1 MNFFEHQDR
10 ARQNTQQLIG
20 LFSLS
25 IAVMIMAIY
34 IATLFLFGM
43 APRVWWHPGI
53 FLYVA
58 GITISAIAIG
68 SLYKIAYLREGKS
81 VIAQELGGRLLL
93 PDTADEQG
101 RQLLNIVEEMAI
113 ASGISVPKVYLL
125 ERETGINA
133 FAAGFTPN
141 DAVIGVTRGTLE
153 HLNRDELQGVI
164 GHEFSH
170 ILNGDM
176 RLNLRLVGLLHGILF
191 IYITGELLWRIRG
204 NFRSDKE
211 GKGLPIWALGL
222 ALMAIGGIGLLCGRL
237 IKAAVSRQREFLADA
252 SAVQFTRNPNGLI
265 GAFQKLERM
274 DSRLIAPGAEA
285 ASHMFFG
292 NALNASFWENMF
304 SSHPPLAERIR
315 RVGGL
320 NVSNLPAMPSRNQVR
335 SPSQES
341 LTMGFAG
348 GSGPTPEQVVNQ
360 VGSVTPEHL
369 AHAQALLSQLPESLR
384 LGVREQESAMAIAFA
399 LALDTENIDIQ
410 QRQIAWLREV
420 QPAELVEKALEL
432 SSEIS
437 QLDPRIRLPLVDLAV
452 PVLRQNSAKEC
463 QRLCKCVHGLVVAT
477 RSLSLWH
484 FVLQLI
490 LWHRLQP
497 SINPTSATTVEFT
510 SIEEIWPD
518 SLLVLSVIAR
528 IGYSQ
533 PDASTEDIAYAFR
546 SGVFRLPKAGEQ
558 EKPDMPLTCNF
569 TELKKSIERLR
580 LASPK
585 LKQAIV
591 DTCAHT
597 VLLDNKVT
605 QSEAD
610 LLRAIAMTLDCPIP
624 PFLNSQRG
632 VSKQKQS
639 SPQRS

>member
-34 IATLFLFGM
+34 IATLFLFRM
-43 APRVWWHPGI
+43 APRVWWHPGL

-58 GITISAIAIG
+58 GITIIAIALA
-68 SLYKIAYLREGKS
+68 SLYKIAYLREGGS
-81 VIAQELGGRLLL
+81 VIAQELGGRLLI
-93 PDTADEQG
+93 PDMADEQG

-113 ASGISVPKVYLL
+113 ASGISVPEVYLL
-125 ERETGINA
+125 ERETSINA

-141 DAVIGVTRGTLE
+141 DAVIGVTRGTLQ

-176 RLNLRLVGLLHGILF
+176 RLNLRLMGLLHGILF
-191 IYITGELLWRIRG
+191 IYLTGELLWQIRG
-204 NFRSDKE
+204 SFRLGKE
-211 GKGLPIWALGL
+211 DKGLPLWAFGL
-222 ALMAIGGIGLLCGRL
+222 ALMAIGSIGLFCGRL

-252 SAVQFTRNPNGLI
+252 SAVQFTRNPNGLT
-265 GAFQKLERM
+265 GAFQKLQKM

-292 NALNASFWENMF
+292 NALNPSFWENMF
-304 SSHPPLAERIR
+304 STHPPLAERIR

-320 NVSNLPAMPSRNQVR
+320 NVSNLAAMPSRNQVR

-341 LTMGFAG
+341 QTMGFAG
-348 GSGPTPEQVVNQ
+348 GDSATPAQVVNQ
-360 VGSVTPEHL
+360 VGSVTPEHF

-384 LGVREQESAMAIAFA
+384 LGVREQESAMAIALA
-399 LALDTENIDIQ
+399 LALDTENIEIQ

-420 QPAELVEKALEL
+420 QPAELVDKTLEL

-463 QRLCKCVHGLVVAT
+463 QRLCKCIHGLVVAT
-477 RSLSLWH
+477 GSLSLWH

-497 SINPTSATTVEFT
+497 SINPTSVITVEFT

-558 EKPDMPLTCNF
+558 EKPDTPLTCNF

-591 DTCAHT
+591 DACAHT

-624 PFLNSQRG
+624 PFLNPQRG

>member
-34 IATLFLFGM
+34 IATLFMFGM
-43 APRVWWHPGI
+43 AFRVWWHPGI

-58 GITISAIAIG
+58 GITIVAIAVG
-68 SLYKIAYLREGKS
+68 SLYKIACLRQGGS

-113 ASGISVPKVYLL
+113 ASGISVPQVYLL

-153 HLNRDELQGVI
+153 HLSRDELQGVI

-191 IYITGELLWRIRG
+191 IYITGELLWRIRDT
-204 NFRSDKE
+204 FRLGKE
-211 GKGLPIWALGL
+211 DKGLPIWAFGL

-252 SAVQFTRNPNGLI
+252 SAVQFTRNPNGLT
-265 GAFQKLERM
+265 GVFQKLQQM
-274 DSRLIAPGAEA
+274 DSRLISPGAEA

-292 NALNASFWENMF
+292 NALNPSFWEDMF
-304 SSHPPLAERIR
+304 STHPPLAERIR

-320 NVSNLPAMPSRNQVR
+320 NVSNLAAMPSRNQMR

-348 GSGPTPEQVVNQ
+348 DSSATPAKVVNQ
-360 VGSVTPEHL
+360 VGSVTPEHF

-399 LALDTENIDIQ
+399 LALDTENIEIQ
-410 QRQIAWLREV
+410 ERQIAWLREV
-420 QPAELVEKALEL
+420 QPTELVEKTIEFR
-432 SSEIS
+432 SEIN
-437 QLDPRIRLPLVDLAV
+437 QLDPSIRLPLVDLAV
-452 PVLRQNSAKEC
+452 PILRQNSAKEC

-477 RSLSLWH
+477 GSLSLWH

-497 SINPTSATTVEFT
+497 SINPTSPTTVEFT
-510 SIEEIWPD
+510 TIEQIWPD

-528 IGYSQ
+528 VGHSQ
-533 PDASTEDIAYAFR
+533 PDAHTEDITYAFR

-558 EKPDMPLTCNF
+558 EKPEIPLTCNF

-591 DTCAHT
+591 DACAHT

-605 QSEAD
+605 SSEAD

-624 PFLNSQRG
+624 PFLNPQRG
-632 VSKQKQS
+632 ISKQKQS
-639 SPQRS
+639 SPKRS

>member
-34 IATLFLFGM
+34 IATLFLFQM
-43 APRVWWHPGI
+43 APRIWWHPGL

-58 GITISAIAIG
+58 GITIIAIALA

-81 VIAQELGGRLLL
+81 VIAEELGGRLLI
-93 PDTADEQG
+93 PEMADEQG

-113 ASGISVPKVYLL
+113 AL
-125 ERETGINA
+125 
-133 FAAGFTPN
+133 
-141 DAVIGVTRGTLE
+141 
-153 HLNRDELQGVI
+153 
-164 GHEFSH
+164 
-170 ILNGDM
+170 
-176 RLNLRLVGLLHGILF
+176 
-191 IYITGELLWRIRG
+191 
-204 NFRSDKE
+204 
-211 GKGLPIWALGL
+211 
-222 ALMAIGGIGLLCGRL
+222 
-237 IKAAVSRQREFLADA
+237 
-252 SAVQFTRNPNGLI
+252 
-265 GAFQKLERM
+265 
-274 DSRLIAPGAEA
+274 
-285 ASHMFFG
+285 
-292 NALNASFWENMF
+292 
-304 SSHPPLAERIR
+304 
-315 RVGGL
+315 
-320 NVSNLPAMPSRNQVR
+320 
-335 SPSQES
+335 
-341 LTMGFAG
+341 
-348 GSGPTPEQVVNQ
+348 
-360 VGSVTPEHL
+360 
-369 AHAQALLSQLPESLR
+369 
-384 LGVREQESAMAIAFA
+384 A
-399 LALDTENIDIQ
+399 LALDTENMEIQ
-410 QRQIAWLREV
+410 ERQIAWLREV
-420 QPAELVEKALEL
+420 QPAELVDKTLEL

-463 QRLCKCVHGLVVAT
+463 QRLCKCIHGLVVAT
-477 RSLSLWH
+477 GSLSLWH

-528 IGYSQ
+528 VGYSQ

-546 SGVFRLPKAGEQ
+546 CGVFRLPKAGEQ
-558 EKPDMPLTCNF
+558 EKPEIPLTYNF
-569 TELKKSIERLR
+569 TELKKSIDRLR

-591 DTCAHT
+591 DACAHT

-624 PFLNSQRG
+624 PFLNPQRG

>member
-34 IATLFLFGM
+34 IATLFLFRM

-58 GITISAIAIG
+58 GITIVAIAIG
-68 SLYKIAYLREGKS
+68 SLYKIAYLREGGS

-93 PDTADEQG
+93 ADTADEQG

-141 DAVIGVTRGTLE
+141 DAVIGVTRGTLQ

-191 IYITGELLWRIRG
+191 IYLTGELLWRIRG
-204 NFRSDKE
+204 SFRLGKE
-211 GKGLPIWALGL
+211 DKGLPIWAFGL

-252 SAVQFTRNPNGLI
+252 SAVQFTRNPNGLT
-265 GAFQKLERM
+265 GVFQKLQNM

-292 NALNASFWENMF
+292 NALNPSFWENMF
-304 SSHPPLAERIR
+304 STHPPLAERIR

-320 NVSNLPAMPSRNQVR
+320 NVSNLAAMPSRNQAR

-360 VGSVTPEHL
+360 VGSVTPEHF
-369 AHAQALLSQLPESLR
+369 AHAQGLLSQLPESLR

-399 LALDTENIDIQ
+399 LALDAENIEIQ

-420 QPAELVEKALEL
+420 QPAELVNKTLEL

-477 RSLSLWH
+477 GSLSLWH

-558 EKPDMPLTCNF
+558 QKPDMPLTCNF
-569 TELKKSIERLR
+569 TELKKSIDRLR

-591 DTCAHT
+591 DACAHT

-639 SPQRS
+639 SSQRS

>member
-58 GITISAIAIG
+58 GITITAIAIG
-68 SLYKIAYLREGKS
+68 SLYKIAYLREGGS

-113 ASGISVPKVYLL
+113 ASGISVPEVYLL

-141 DAVIGVTRGTLE
+141 DAVIGVTRGTLQ

-191 IYITGELLWRIRG
+191 IYLTGELLWRIRG
-204 NFRSDKE
+204 SFRLGKE
-211 GKGLPIWALGL
+211 DKGLPIWAFGL

-252 SAVQFTRNPNGLI
+252 SAVQFTRNPNGLT
-265 GAFQKLERM
+265 GVFQKLERM

-292 NALNASFWENMF
+292 NALNPSLWENMF
-304 SSHPPLAERIR
+304 STHPPLAERIR

-348 GSGPTPEQVVNQ
+348 GSNATPEQIVNQ
-360 VGSVTPEHL
+360 VGSVTPEHF

-384 LGVREQESAMAIAFA
+384 LGVRGQESAMAIAFA

-420 QPAELVEKALEL
+420 QPAELVNKTLEL
-432 SSEIS
+432 SGEIS

-463 QRLCKCVHGLVVAT
+463 QRLCKCLHGLVVAT
-477 RSLSLWH
+477 GSLSLWH

-497 SINPTSATTVEFT
+497 SINPTSAITVEFT

-569 TELKKSIERLR
+569 TELKKSIDRLR

-591 DTCAHT
+591 DACAHT

>member
-25 IAVMIMAIY
+25 IAVMIIAIY
-34 IATLFLFGM
+34 IATLFLFRM
-43 APRVWWHPGI
+43 APRVWWHPGL

-58 GITISAIAIG
+58 GITIIAIAVG
-68 SLYKIAYLREGKS
+68 SLYKIAYLREGGS

-93 PDTADEQG
+93 PEMADEQG

-113 ASGISVPKVYLL
+113 ASGISVPEVYLL
-125 ERETGINA
+125 ERETSINA

-141 DAVIGVTRGTLE
+141 DAVIGVTRGTLQ

-191 IYITGELLWRIRG
+191 IYLTGELLWRIRG
-204 NFRSDKE
+204 SSRED
-211 GKGLPIWALGL
+211 KGLPLWAFGL

-252 SAVQFTRNPNGLI
+252 SAVQFTRNPNGLT
-265 GAFQKLERM
+265 GVFQKLQQM
-274 DSRLIAPGAEA
+274 DSRLISPSAEA

-292 NALNASFWENMF
+292 NALNPSFWENMF
-304 SSHPPLAERIR
+304 STHPPLAERIR

-320 NVSNLPAMPSRNQVR
+320 NARNLAAMPSRNQMR

-348 GSGPTPEQVVNQ
+348 GDNATPEQVVNQ
-360 VGSVTPEHL
+360 VGRVTPEHF

-384 LGVREQESAMAIAFA
+384 LAVWEQESAMAIAFA
-399 LALDTENIDIQ
+399 LALDTENLQIQ
-410 QRQIAWLREV
+410 ERQIAWLREV
-420 QPAELVEKALEL
+420 QPADLVEKTLEL

-437 QLDPRIRLPLVDLAV
+437 QLESSIRLPLVDLAI
-452 PVLRQNSAKEC
+452 PILRQNSAKEC
-463 QRLCKCVHGLVVAT
+463 QRLCKCVHGLAVAT
-477 RSLSLWH
+477 GSLSLWH

-497 SINPTSATTVEFT
+497 NINPTSATTVEFT
-510 SIEEIWPD
+510 SIEQIWPD

-528 IGYSQ
+528 VGHSQ
-533 PDASTEDIAYAFR
+533 PNASSEDIAYAFR

-558 EKPDMPLTCNF
+558 EKPEIPLTCNF
-569 TELKKSIERLR
+569 TELKKSIDRLR

-591 DTCAHT
+591 DACAHT

-605 QSEAD
+605 PSEGD

-624 PFLNSQRG
+624 PFLNPQRG
-632 VSKQKQS
+632 VSKQKQF
-639 SPQRS
+639 SPKRS

>member
-20 LFSLS
+20 LFSIS
-25 IAVMIMAIY
+25 IAVMIVAIY
-34 IATLFLFGM
+34 IAALFVFRM
-43 APRVWWHPGI
+43 APRIWWHPGL
-53 FLYVA
+53 FFCVG
-58 GITISAIAIG
+58 GITIIAIAIG
-68 SLYKIAYLREGKS
+68 SLYKIACLREGGS

-93 PDTADEQG
+93 PEMADEQG
-101 RQLLNIVEEMAI
+101 QQLLNIVEEMAI
-113 ASGISVPKVYLL
+113 ASGISVPEVYLL
-125 ERETGINA
+125 ERETSINA

-141 DAVIGVTRGTLE
+141 DAVIGVTRGTLQ

-176 RLNLRLVGLLHGILF
+176 RLNLRLMGLLHGILF
-191 IYITGELLWRIRG
+191 IYLTGELLWRL
-204 NFRSDKE
+204 RSGSRED
-211 GKGLPIWALGL
+211 KGLPLWAFGL

-252 SAVQFTRNPNGLI
+252 SAVQFTRNPNGLN
-265 GAFQKLERM
+265 GVFQKLQQL
-274 DSRLIAPGAEA
+274 DSRLISPRAEA

-292 NALNASFWENMF
+292 NALNPSFWEDLF
-304 SSHPPLAERIR
+304 STHPPLEERIR

-320 NVSNLPAMPSRNQVR
+320 KVSNLAAMSSRTHSR
-335 SPSQES
+335 SQES

-348 GSGPTPEQVVNQ
+348 GDNATPAQIVNQ
-360 VGSVTPEHL
+360 VGSVAPEHF
-369 AHAQALLSQLPESLR
+369 AHAQALLSQLPECLR
-384 LGVREQESAMAIAFA
+384 LGVREQEGAMAIAFA
-399 LALDTENIDIQ
+399 LALDTENLQIQ
-410 QRQIAWLREV
+410 ERQITWLRQV
-420 QPAELVEKALEL
+420 QPAELVEKTLEF
-432 SSEIS
+432 STEIS
-437 QLDPRIRLPLVDLAV
+437 QLDPSIRLPLVDLTI

-463 QRLCKCVHGLVVAT
+463 QRLCKCVHGLVKASG
-477 RSLSLWH
+477 SLLLWD

-497 SINPTSATTVEFT
+497 SINPPSVTTVEFT
-510 SIEEIWPD
+510 TIEQIWPD
-518 SLLVLSVIAR
+518 SILVLSALASV
-528 IGYSQ
+528 GHSE
-533 PDASTEDIAYAFR
+533 PDAIAYAFR

-558 EKPDMPLTCNF
+558 EKPDTPVPCNF
-569 TELKKSIERLR
+569 SDIKKSIERLQ

-585 LKQAIV
+585 LKQAII
-591 DTCAHT
+591 DACAHT

-605 QSEAD
+605 PSEAD

-632 VSKQKQS
+632 ISKQKQS
-639 SPQRS
+639 SPKVS

>member
-34 IATLFLFGM
+34 IATLFLFRM
-43 APRVWWHPGI
+43 APRVWWHPGL

-58 GITISAIAIG
+58 GITIVAIAVG
-68 SLYKIAYLREGKS
+68 SLYKIACLREGGS
-81 VIAQELGGRLLL
+81 VIAQELGGRLLI
-93 PDTADEQG
+93 PDMADEQG

-113 ASGISVPKVYLL
+113 ASGISVPEVYLL
-125 ERETGINA
+125 ERETSINA

-141 DAVIGVTRGTLE
+141 DAVIGVTRGTLQ

-191 IYITGELLWRIRG
+191 IYLTGELLWRIRG
-204 NFRSDKE
+204 SSRED
-211 GKGLPIWALGL
+211 KGLPLWAFGL
-222 ALMAIGGIGLLCGRL
+222 ALMAIGGIGLFCGRL

-252 SAVQFTRNPNGLI
+252 SAVQFTRNPNGLT
-265 GAFQKLERM
+265 GVFQKLEQM
-274 DSRLIAPGAEA
+274 DSRLISPGAEA

-292 NALNASFWENMF
+292 NALNPSFWENMF
-304 SSHPPLAERIR
+304 STHPPLAERIR

-320 NVSNLPAMPSRNQVR
+320 NVSNLAAMPSRNQVR

-348 GSGPTPEQVVNQ
+348 GSSATPEQVVNQ
-360 VGSVTPEHL
+360 VGSVTPEHF

-399 LALDTENIDIQ
+399 LALDTENLEIQ
-410 QRQIAWLREV
+410 ERQIAWLREV
-420 QPAELVEKALEL
+420 QPVELVDKTLEL

-437 QLDPRIRLPLVDLAV
+437 QLNPSIRLPLVDLAV

-463 QRLCKCVHGLVVAT
+463 QRLCKCVHGLAVAT
-477 RSLSLWH
+477 GSLSLRH

-510 SIEEIWPD
+510 SIEQIWPD

-528 IGYSQ
+528 VGHSQ

-558 EKPDMPLTCNF
+558 EKPEIPLTCNF

-580 LASPK
+580 LATPK

-591 DTCAHT
+591 DACAHT

-605 QSEAD
+605 PSEAD

-624 PFLNSQRG
+624 PFLNPQRG

-639 SPQRS
+639 SPKRS

>member
-34 IATLFLFGM
+34 IATLFLFRI

-58 GITISAIAIG
+58 GITIIAIAIG
-68 SLYKIAYLREGKS
+68 SLYKIACLREGGS

-93 PDTADEQG
+93 PEMADEQG

-113 ASGISVPKVYLL
+113 ASGISVPQVYLL
-125 ERETGINA
+125 DRETGINA

-141 DAVIGVTRGTLE
+141 DAVIGVTRGTLQ
-153 HLNRDELQGVI
+153 HLSRDELQGVI

-191 IYITGELLWRIRG
+191 IYLTGELLLRIRG
-204 NFRSDKE
+204 SFRFGKE
-211 GKGLPIWALGL
+211 DKGLPIWAFGL

-252 SAVQFTRNPNGLI
+252 SAVQFTRNPNGLT
-265 GAFQKLERM
+265 GVFQKLQQM
-274 DSRLIAPGAEA
+274 DSRLISPGAEA
-285 ASHMFFG
+285 SSHMFFG
-292 NALNASFWENMF
+292 NALNPSFWEDMF
-304 SSHPPLAERIR
+304 STHPPLAERIR

-320 NVSNLPAMPSRNQVR
+320 NVSNLAAMPSRNQMR

-348 GSGPTPEQVVNQ
+348 GSNATPSQVVNQ
-360 VGSVTPEHL
+360 VGSVTPEHF

-384 LGVREQESAMAIAFA
+384 LGAREQQSAMAIALA
-399 LALDTENIDIQ
+399 LALDTENLQIQ
-410 QRQIAWLREV
+410 ERQIAWLREV
-420 QPAELVEKALEL
+420 QPTDLVEKTLEL

-452 PVLRQNSAKEC
+452 PILRQNSAKEC
-463 QRLCKCVHGLVVAT
+463 QTLCKCVHGLVVAT
-477 RSLSLWH
+477 GSLSLWH

-497 SINPTSATTVEFT
+497 SINPASTTTVEFT
-510 SIEEIWPD
+510 SIEQIWPD
-518 SLLVLSVIAR
+518 SLLILSVIAR
-528 IGYSQ
+528 VGHSQ

-558 EKPDMPLTCNF
+558 EKPEKPLNCNF

-580 LASPK
+580 LAAPK

-591 DTCAHT
+591 DACAHT

-605 QSEAD
+605 PSEAD

-624 PFLNSQRG
+624 PFLNPQPN
-632 VSKQKQS
+632 VSKQKQP
-639 SPQRS
+639 SPKRS

>member
-34 IATLFLFGM
+34 IATLFLFRM
-43 APRVWWHPGI
+43 APRVWWHPGL

-58 GITISAIAIG
+58 GITIVAIAVG
-68 SLYKIAYLREGKS
+68 SLYKIACLRQGGS

-93 PDTADEQG
+93 PEMADEQG
-101 RQLLNIVEEMAI
+101 RQLLNVVEEMAI
-113 ASGISVPKVYLL
+113 ASGISIPQVYLL
-125 ERETGINA
+125 ERETSINA

-141 DAVIGVTRGTLE
+141 DAVIGVTRGTLQ

-191 IYITGELLWRIRG
+191 IYITGELLLRL
-204 NFRSDKE
+204 RSTSRED
-211 GKGLPIWALGL
+211 KGLPLWAFGL
-222 ALMAIGGIGLLCGRL
+222 ALMAIGGIGLFCGRL

-252 SAVQFTRNPNGLI
+252 SAVQFTRNPNGLT
-265 GAFQKLERM
+265 GVFQKLQQM
-274 DSRLIAPGAEA
+274 DSRLISPGAEA

-292 NALNASFWENMF
+292 NALNPSFWEDIF
-304 SSHPPLAERIR
+304 STHPPLAERIR

-320 NVSNLPAMPSRNQVR
+320 NVSNLAAMPSRNQVR

-348 GSGPTPEQVVNQ
+348 GSSAMPEQVINQ
-360 VGSVTPEHL
+360 VGSVTPEHF

-384 LGVREQESAMAIAFA
+384 SGAREQQSAMAIALA
-399 LALDTENIDIQ
+399 LALDTENLQIQ
-410 QRQIAWLREV
+410 ERQIVWLREV
-420 QPAELVEKALEL
+420 QPADLVEKTLEL

-437 QLDPRIRLPLVDLAV
+437 QLDSRIRLPLVDLVV

-463 QRLCKCVHGLVVAT
+463 QRLCKCVHGLAVAT
-477 RSLSLWH
+477 GSLSLWH

-490 LWHRLQP
+490 LWHRLQA
-497 SINPTSATTVEFT
+497 SINPASTTTVEFT

-528 IGYSQ
+528 VGHSQ

-558 EKPDMPLTCNF
+558 EKPEKPLSCNF

-580 LASPK
+580 LATPK

-591 DTCAHT
+591 DACAHT

-605 QSEAD
+605 PSEAD

-632 VSKQKQS
+632 VSKEKQS
-639 SPQRS
+639 SLKQS

>member
-34 IATLFLFGM
+34 IASLFLFRM
-43 APRVWWHPGI
+43 AFRVWWHPGL

-58 GITISAIAIG
+58 GITIIAIAVG
-68 SLYKIAYLREGKS
+68 SLYKIACLRQGKS

-93 PDTADEQG
+93 PEIADEQG

-113 ASGISVPKVYLL
+113 ASDISVPQVYLL
-125 ERETGINA
+125 ERETSINA
-133 FAAGFTPN
+133 FAAGFSPN
-141 DAVIGVTRGTLE
+141 DAVIGVTRGTLQ

-191 IYITGELLWRIRG
+191 IYLTGELLWRIRG
-204 NFRSDKE
+204 TSRED
-211 GKGLPIWALGL
+211 KGLPLWAFGL
-222 ALMAIGGIGLLCGRL
+222 ALMAIGSIGLLCGRL

-252 SAVQFTRNPNGLI
+252 SAVQFTRNPNGLN
-265 GAFQKLERM
+265 GVFQKLQQM
-274 DSRLIAPGAEA
+274 DSRLISPGAEA

-292 NALNASFWENMF
+292 NALNPDFWENMF
-304 SSHPPLAERIR
+304 STHPPLAERIC

-320 NVSNLPAMPSRNQVR
+320 NVSNLAAMPSRNQMR

-341 LTMGFAG
+341 LTMGFTG
-348 GSGPTPEQVVNQ
+348 GDSATPKHVVNQ
-360 VGSVTPEHL
+360 VGSVTPEHF

-384 LGVREQESAMAIAFA
+384 LGVQEQQSAMAIALA
-399 LALDTENIDIQ
+399 LALDTENLQIQ
-410 QRQIAWLREV
+410 KRQIAWLREV
-420 QPAELVEKALEL
+420 QPADLVEKTLEL

-463 QRLCKCVHGLVVAT
+463 QRLCKCVHGLAVAT
-477 RSLSLWH
+477 GSLSLWH

-497 SINPTSATTVEFT
+497 SINPTSTTTVEFT
-510 SIEEIWPD
+510 SIEQIWPD

-528 IGYSQ
+528 VGHSQ
-533 PDASTEDIAYAFR
+533 PDTSTEDIAYAFR

-558 EKPDMPLTCNF
+558 EKLEIPLSCNF

-580 LASPK
+580 FATPK

-591 DTCAHT
+591 DACAHT

-605 QSEAD
+605 PLEAD
-610 LLRAIAMTLDCPIP
+610 LLRAIAMTLECPIP
-624 PFLNSQRG
+624 PFLNPQPS
-632 VSKQKQS
+632 VSKQKHP
-639 SPQRS
+639 SPKRS

>member
-34 IATLFLFGM
+34 IATLFLFRM

-58 GITISAIAIG
+58 GITITAIAIG
-68 SLYKIAYLREGKS
+68 SLYKIAYLREGGS
-81 VIAQELGGRLLL
+81 VIAQELGGRLLIR
-93 PDTADEQG
+93 DMADEQG
-101 RQLLNIVEEMAI
+101 RILLNIVEEMAI
-113 ASGISVPKVYLL
+113 ASGISVPEVYLL
-125 ERETGINA
+125 ERETSINA

-191 IYITGELLWRIRG
+191 IYLTGELLWRIRDS
-204 NFRSDKE
+204 FRLGKE
-211 GKGLPIWALGL
+211 DKGLPIWAFGL
-222 ALMAIGGIGLLCGRL
+222 TLMAIGGIGLFCGRL

-252 SAVQFTRNPNGLI
+252 SAVQFTRNPNGLT
-265 GAFQKLERM
+265 GVFQKLQKM

-292 NALNASFWENMF
+292 NALNPSFWENMF
-304 SSHPPLAERIR
+304 STHPPLAERIR

-320 NVSNLPAMPSRNQVR
+320 NVSNLPAMPSRNQMR

-348 GSGPTPEQVVNQ
+348 GSNATPEQIVNQ
-360 VGSVTPEHL
+360 VGSVTPEHF

-384 LGVREQESAMAIAFA
+384 LGAREQESAMAIAFA
-399 LALDTENIDIQ
+399 LALDTENIEIQ
-410 QRQIAWLREV
+410 QHQIAWLREV
-420 QPAELVEKALEL
+420 QPAELVDKTLEL
-432 SSEIS
+432 TSEIS
-437 QLDPRIRLPLVDLAV
+437 QLDPKIRLPLVDLAV

-477 RSLSLWH
+477 GSLSLWH

-497 SINPTSATTVEFT
+497 SINPTSAITVEFT

-533 PDASTEDIAYAFR
+533 PDASIQDIAYAFR

-558 EKPDMPLTCNF
+558 EKPEIPLNCNF
-569 TELKKSIERLR
+569 TELKKSIDRLR

-591 DTCAHT
+591 DACAHT

-624 PFLNSQRG
+624 PFLNPQRS

-639 SPQRS
+639 SSERS

>member
-34 IATLFLFGM
+34 IASLFLFRM
-43 APRVWWHPGI
+43 APRVWWHPGLFI
-53 FLYVA
+53 CVA
-58 GITISAIAIG
+58 GMTIIAIAVG
-68 SLYKIAYLREGKS
+68 SLYKIACLREGGS

-93 PDTADEQG
+93 PEFADEQG
-101 RQLLNIVEEMAI
+101 QQLLNIVEEMAI
-113 ASGISVPKVYLL
+113 ASGISVPEVYLL
-125 ERETGINA
+125 ERETSINA

-141 DAVIGVTRGTLE
+141 DAVIGVTRGTLQ
-153 HLNRDELQGVI
+153 HLSRDELQGVI

-204 NFRSDKE
+204 TSRED
-211 GKGLPIWALGL
+211 KGLPLWAFGL

-252 SAVQFTRNPNGLI
+252 SAVQFTRNPNGLN
-265 GAFQKLERM
+265 GVFQKLQQM
-274 DSRLIAPGAEA
+274 DSRLISPGAEA

-292 NALNASFWENMF
+292 NALNPSFWDNMF
-304 SSHPPLAERIR
+304 STHPPLAERIR

-320 NVSNLPAMPSRNQVR
+320 NVSNLAAMPSRNQI

-341 LTMGFAG
+341 LTMGFVG
-348 GSGPTPEQVVNQ
+348 GSSATPGHIVSQ
-360 VGSVTPEHL
+360 VGSVTPEHF

-399 LALDTENIDIQ
+399 LALDTENIEIQ
-410 QRQIAWLREV
+410 ERQIAWLREV
-420 QPAELVEKALEL
+420 QPAELVDKTLEL
-432 SSEIS
+432 SGEIS
-437 QLDPRIRLPLVDLAV
+437 QLDPKIRLPLVDLAV

-477 RSLSLWH
+477 GSLSLWH

-510 SIEEIWPD
+510 SIEQIWPD
-518 SLLVLSVIAR
+518 CLLVLSVIAR
-528 IGYSQ
+528 VGHSQ

-546 SGVFRLPKAGEQ
+546 SGVFRLPKAAEQ
-558 EKPDMPLTCNF
+558 EKPDTPPSCNF
-569 TELKKSIERLR
+569 TELKKGIERLR

-585 LKQAIV
+585 LKQVIV
-591 DTCAHT
+591 DACAHT

-624 PFLNSQRG
+624 PFLNPQRG
-632 VSKQKQS
+632 ISKQKQS
-639 SPQRS
+639 SPKGS

>member
-34 IATLFLFGM
+34 IATLFVFRM
-43 APRVWWHPGI
+43 APRIWWHPGL

-58 GITISAIAIG
+58 GITIIAIALA
-68 SLYKIAYLREGKS
+68 SLYKIAYLREGGS
-81 VIAQELGGRLLL
+81 VIAQDLGGRLLL
-93 PDTADEQG
+93 PETADEQG

-113 ASGISVPKVYLL
+113 ASGISVPEVYLL
-125 ERETGINA
+125 DRETSINT

-141 DAVIGVTRGTLE
+141 DAVIGVTRGTLQ
-153 HLNRDELQGVI
+153 HLSRDELQGVI

-191 IYITGELLWRIRG
+191 IYSTGELLWRIRG
-204 NFRSDKE
+204 ISRQDK
-211 GKGLPIWALGL
+211 GFPLWAFGL
-222 ALMAIGGIGLLCGRL
+222 ALMLIGGIGLLCGRL

-252 SAVQFTRNPNGLI
+252 SALQFTRNPNGLT
-265 GAFQKLERM
+265 GVLQKLQQM
-274 DSRLIAPGAEA
+274 DSRLISPGAEA

-292 NALNASFWENMF
+292 NALKPSLWGDMF
-304 SSHPPLAERIR
+304 STHPPLAERIR

-320 NVSNLPAMPSRNQVR
+320 SNVYDGLRRSNLTAMPSRNQMR
-335 SPSQES
+335 TSSQES
-341 LTMGFAG
+341 LTMGFTG
-348 GSGPTPEQVVNQ
+348 GDNATPEQVVNQ
-360 VGSVTPEHL
+360 VGSVTPEHF

-384 LGVREQESAMAIAFA
+384 LSVREQQSAMALALA
-399 LALDTENIDIQ
+399 LALDTENLQIQ
-410 QRQIAWLREV
+410 ERQIAWLRDV
-420 QPAELVEKALEL
+420 QPADLVEKTLEL

-437 QLDPRIRLPLVDLAV
+437 QLDPSIRLPLVDLAV

-463 QRLCKCVHGLVVAT
+463 QRLCKCVHGLVIAT
-477 RSLSLWH
+477 GSLSLWH

-497 SINPTSATTVEFT
+497 SINPTLVTTVEFT
-510 SIEEIWPD
+510 AIKEIWPD
-518 SLLVLSVIAR
+518 SLLVLSALAHV
-528 IGYSQ
+528 GHSQ
-533 PDASTEDIAYAFR
+533 PDAITYAFR

-558 EKPDMPLTCNF
+558 EKPDTPIKCNF
-569 TELKKSIERLR
+569 TDVKKSIERLR

-591 DTCAHT
+591 DACAHT

-605 QSEAD
+605 PSEAD

-624 PFLNSQRG
+624 PFLNPQRSL
-632 VSKQKQS
+632 SKQKQS
-639 SPQRS
+639 SPKRS

>member
-34 IATLFLFGM
+34 IATLFLFRM
-43 APRVWWHPGI
+43 APRVWWHPGL

-58 GITISAIAIG
+58 GMTIIAIAVG
-68 SLYKIAYLREGKS
+68 SVYKIACLREGGS
-81 VIAQELGGRLLL
+81 VIAEELGGRLLI
-93 PDTADEQG
+93 PEMADEQG
-101 RQLLNIVEEMAI
+101 QQLLNIVEEMAI
-113 ASGISVPKVYLL
+113 ASGISVPSVYLL
-125 ERETGINA
+125 ERETSINA

-141 DAVIGVTRGTLE
+141 DAVIGVTRGTLQ

-191 IYITGELLWRIRG
+191 IYLTGELLWRIRG
-204 NFRSDKE
+204 SSRED
-211 GKGLPIWALGL
+211 KGLPLWAFGL
-222 ALMAIGGIGLLCGRL
+222 ALMAIGGIGLFCGRL

-252 SAVQFTRNPNGLI
+252 SAVQFTRNPNGLT
-265 GAFQKLERM
+265 GVFQKLERM
-274 DSRLIAPGAEA
+274 DSRLISPGAEA

-292 NALNASFWENMF
+292 NALNSSFWENMF
-304 SSHPPLAERIR
+304 STHPPLGERIR
-315 RVGGL
+315 RVEGL
-320 NVSNLPAMPSRNQVR
+320 NVSNLAATPSRNQGR

-348 GSGPTPEQVVNQ
+348 GYNATPEQVVNQ
-360 VGSVTPEHL
+360 VGSVTTEHF

-384 LGVREQESAMAIAFA
+384 LGVREQESAIAIAFA
-399 LALDTENIDIQ
+399 LALDTENIEIQ
-410 QRQIAWLREV
+410 ERQLAWLREV
-420 QPAELVEKALEL
+420 QPAQLVDKTLGF

-437 QLDPRIRLPLVDLAV
+437 QLDPRIRLPLVDLAI
-452 PVLRQNSAKEC
+452 PILRRNSAKEC
-463 QRLCKCVHGLVVAT
+463 QKLCKCVHGLVKAT
-477 RSLSLWH
+477 GSLSLWH

-510 SIEEIWPD
+510 SIEQIWPD

-528 IGYSQ
+528 VGHSQ

-546 SGVFRLPKAGEQ
+546 SGIFRLPKAAEQ
-558 EKPDMPLTCNF
+558 EKPEKPLSCNF
-569 TELKKSIERLR
+569 TQLKKSIERLR

-585 LKQAIV
+585 LKQTIV
-591 DTCAHT
+591 DACAHT

-605 QSEAD
+605 DSEAD

-624 PFLNSQRG
+624 PFLNPQRG

-639 SPQRS
+639 SPKLS